1 VLSGPEI
8 KWLIEA
14 FTRGEVPDYQMGA
27 WAMAVFFGGKAAR
40 VQHPMSEELTLPRKP
55 AEVMVSSMIV
65 QAKEAFQFDT
75 IDDVVSDI
83 ARGRIVIVT
92 DDADRE
98 NEGDL
103 VMAAEKATPE
113 AVNFMAKHGRG
124 LICVP
129 ISNERAEQLGLQRMV
144 AQNREMHRTDFTV
157 SVDAAHGVTTGISAH
172 DRAATIL
179 AIANPKSSPSDL
191 VQPGHVFPLRA
202 KDGGVLRRTGHTE
215 AAVDLARM
223 AGLQPA
229 GVLCEILHDDGT
241 MARLPELMEFRKKHG
256 LRMCTIQSLIAH
268 RRVSEKLVELEQVI
282 KLPTEYGDFDL
293 HLYRSKLDGAHHLAL
308 VKGKIDK
315 ARPTLVRVHSECLT
329 GDVFG
334 SRRCDC
340 GNQLHAALRQIQE
353 EGNGVLVYMRQEGR
367 GIGLAAK
374 IHAYKLQE
382 EGLDTVEANAKLGFA
397 SDLRDYGLGAQIL
410 FDLGVRK
417 FRFLTNNPKKV
428 VGLEGYGM
436 QMVEQVPIRGEVNP
450 HNARY
455 LETKKQKLGH
465 ML

>member
-1 VLSGPEI
+1 MLVE
-8 KWLIEA
+8 EA
-14 FTRGEVPDYQMGA
+14 P
-27 WAMAVFFGGKAAR
+27 
-40 VQHPMSEELTLPRKP
+40 P
-55 AEVMVSSMIV
+55 ALE
-65 QAKEAFQFDT
+65 FDT
-75 IDDVVSDI
+75 IDDVLRDL
-83 ARGRIVIVT
+83 ARGEIVIVT
-92 DDADRE
+92 DDEDRE

-113 AVNFMAKHGRG
+113 TINFMAMHGRG

-129 ISNERAEQLGLQRMV
+129 VSNERAEQLGLQRMV
-144 AQNREMHRTDFTV
+144 AQNREMYKTDFTV

-172 DRAATIL
+172 DRAATIQT
-179 AIANPKSSPSDL
+179 IANPKSIPEDL
-191 VQPGHVFPLRA
+191 VQPGHIFPLRA
-202 KDGGVLRRTGHTE
+202 KEGGVLRRAGHTE
-215 AAVDLARM
+215 AAVDLAKM

-256 LRMCTIQSLIAH
+256 LRICTIRSLIEY
-268 RRVSEKLVELEQVI
+268 RRLREKLVECEQVV
-282 KLPTEYGDFDL
+282 KLPTDYGDFDL
-293 HLYRSKLDGAHHLAL
+293 HLYRSTLDGAHHLAL
-308 VKGKIDK
+308 VKGTISSTE
-315 ARPTLVRVHSECLT
+315 PVLVRVHSECLT

-340 GNQLHAALRQIQE
+340 GNQLHAALKQISD

-382 EGLDTVEANAKLGFA
+382 SGLDTVEANAKLGFG

-417 FRFLTNNPKKV
+417 FRFMTNNPKKV
-428 VGLEGYGM
+428 VGLEGYGLE
-436 QMVEQVPIRGEVNP
+436 MVEQVPIRSEANP
-450 HNARY
+450 HNAKY
-455 LETKKQKLGH
+455 LETKRVKMGH
-465 ML
+465 LL